1 MTLTKIQFRISAL
14 TTTVLTSVIFI
25 GFGYEMETADL
36 STTLPRISCFAALDT
51 TKCAAFIKE
60 SRMKFTNA
68 TDFNRKSGVA

>member
-1 MTLTKIQFRISAL
+1 
-14 TTTVLTSVIFI
+14 
-25 GFGYEMETADL
+25 METADL